1 MAVITDIWVGAP
13 KEATHCSPETLHTN
27 LVYWLIE
34 DDIVKK
40 AWVEYAKDL
49 DGSDWYE
56 DQGYWCMDYT
66 PNFQPFRGK
75 EELITRPTERW
86 IPDTG
91 EIVLFKRTDS
101 IDYAY
106 DSPERME
113 VVAIVGDKVWL
124 KNALRDLVA
133 NLDDISPLEK
143 EKSLREKLVE
153 IMSSSDRQNDVNVYC
168 AADRL
173 IEAGV
178 KLEEEK

>member
-1 MAVITDIWVGAP
+1 MRDVWAGAP

-27 LVYWLIE
+27 LIYWLIE
-34 DDIVKK
+34 DGIVKK

-49 DGSDWYE
+49 DGRDWYE
-56 DQGYWCMDYT
+56 DQGYWCVDYT
-66 PNFQPFRGK
+66 PNFQPFGDK
-75 EELITRPTERW
+75 DGLIARPPQKW

-91 EIVLFKRTDS
+91 GIVLFKRTDS

-106 DSPERME
+106 DTPERME
-113 VVAIVGDKVWL
+113 VVAIVGNMVWL
-124 KNALRDLVA
+124 KNEVRDLVTS
-133 NLDDISPLEK
+133 LDNISPLKK

-153 IMSSSDRQNDVNVYC
+153 IMSSSDQQNDVDMYQ

-178 KLEEEK
+178 KLEEL